1 MYWIYTIQ
9 CIYIYIRRRAIFTY
23 ELHRCILYLSLCIW
37 YEYMFACTRKLWI
50 CLAGW
55 WFQHTYE
62 DKLVIGLH
70 IRTSQALSSWILDIC
85 APLCPP
91 LKSVFKSVPPR
102 RKKEAEP
109 IPGAD
114 SSAKHQKT
122 DWKRQRVQ
130 RITPCPAPSAQN
142 VGCATP
148 NIMVLQSAQTVSFM
162 LKSPFSQVTI
172 SIVRDTYLEHHF
184 SHFFSTPY
192 LEHKPTLYFQ

>member
-102 RKKEAEP
+102 RKK
-109 IPGAD
+109 
-114 SSAKHQKT
+114 K
-122 DWKRQRVQ
+122 
-130 RITPCPAPSAQN
+130 PSRYLEL
-142 VGCATP
+142 
-148 NIMVLQSAQTVSFM
+148 IRLQSTKRLIGSARGCNESPHAQLLPPKM
-162 LKSPFSQVTI
+162 LVAQLPTSWYFNLPKL
-172 SIVRDTYLEHHF
+172 YLSCLNRHF
-184 SHFFSTPY
+184 RRWQF
-192 LEHKPTLYFQ
+192 L